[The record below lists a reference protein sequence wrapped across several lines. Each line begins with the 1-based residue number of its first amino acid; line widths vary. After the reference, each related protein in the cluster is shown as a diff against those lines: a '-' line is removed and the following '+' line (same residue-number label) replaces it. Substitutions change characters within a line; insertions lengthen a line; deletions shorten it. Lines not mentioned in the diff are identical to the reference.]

1 LIGRNED
8 LDDANRLGSTNVEAR
23 EMAMKVKDVMHKGA
37 TWVEASTPIAG
48 VAKKMRTEDIGAIP
62 VGENDRLI
70 GMITDR
76 DLCCRALGNRHDP
89 KALTARQVMS
99 KPILYCREDDAIG
112 TAISTMKKAK
122 VRRLPVIDAKKR
134 LVGMLSLGDLS
145 AKVDKQ
151 TSAAALKALAAHH
164 V

>member
-1 LIGRNED
+1 MN
-8 LDDANRLGSTNVEAR
+8 AQTV

-37 TWVEASTPIAG
+37 TWVEASTP
-48 VAKKMRTEDIGAIP
+48 VANVARKMRSEDIGAIP
-62 VGENDRLI
+62 VGEHDRLI
-70 GMITDR
+70 GMVTDR

-89 KALTARQVMS
+89 KGLTARQVMS
-99 KPILYCREDDAIG
+99 KPILYCREDDAIA
-112 TAISTMKKAK
+112 TAVSKMKKAK

-145 AKVDKQ
+145 AKVGKQ
-151 TSAAALKALAAHH
+151 TSAEALKALAAHH